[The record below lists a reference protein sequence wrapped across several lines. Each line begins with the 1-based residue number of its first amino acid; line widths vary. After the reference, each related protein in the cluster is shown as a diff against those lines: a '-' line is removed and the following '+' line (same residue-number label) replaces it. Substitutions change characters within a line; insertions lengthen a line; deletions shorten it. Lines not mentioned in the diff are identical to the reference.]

1 MKKTFLIPA
10 LGTAVAVWS
19 PLVAAREVVVLP
31 GVVSPVGVL
40 SGVDTQG
47 PGGLT
52 VGSQNINTSN
62 DAGGAITTSA
72 ANTAN
77 VVFMGTSNVTG
88 FVGATGSSF
97 LNISA
102 GTNANT
108 VTFSGPVYATTFT
121 VAGAGTVNF
130 NGGFVS
136 NTGSTMD
143 FAGDGFINVGAG
155 QTVKAAITNSAGART
170 GTLTLNGNSIL
181 DGAAGAASGL
191 KEIRLTGGNALIT
204 GEANAGIYTLGTNT
218 LNVAGAYAIPTGGVI
233 NTTIFSQSLYGKIVP
248 VGAATIG
255 NALQVNVVVTG
266 PIANGSIFN
275 IVDATSGTD
284 GSTVTATDNSARYLF
299 SAAPTT
305 GGRVVIVTTQI
316 PLVDIVTPVVTPP
329 VTPPVVT
336 PPVTPPVVTPPV
348 VTPPVTPPVVTPPV
362 VTPPVTPPIVAPP
375 LPPIVNPVVPIII
388 APVVDALP
396 ITATTSPVL
405 VAISLLPTAPAIASA
420 LAQLAPS
427 TTNLAAPRVAYR
439 TTQRFQDIMGAH
451 LACGQLSQRDR
462 ADGVQREDLSA
473 CQPEDQ
479 RSRLWGAA
487 FGQFAEQGNVQG
499 FEGYDSDVLGGMI
512 AYDALAGDTT
522 RAGVGVRYAR
532 SSLDGKASESQTD
545 IKSYQVAAY
554 LAYTPGDWFANATLV
569 YGLDRYEGS
578 RRVAFPGVDATVA
591 AKFKGH
597 QYTAS
602 GVTGYNF
609 PLGDGLTVLTPQA
622 SLQYTRLHTKG
633 YTETGADAINLRV
646 NAKTYEFTQAGLGAK
661 IARSIPISNGQ
672 VMRPDIHVNW
682 LHSLGGETMSNV
694 AAFASGGPAFLT
706 MGLKPKRDT
715 FNVGTGVVFAN
726 SGAWSIEAVYDYQW
740 RADSFKAHQA
750 MIKFAVRM

>member
-1 MKKTFLIPA
+1 MRKSFFIPA
-10 LGTAVAVWS
+10 LGTAAAALS

-31 GVVSPVGVL
+31 GVVSPAGVL
-40 SGVDTQG
+40 GGVDTQG

-77 VVFMGTSNVTG
+77 VIFMGTSNVTG
-88 FVGATGSSF
+88 FVGATGSTF

-108 VTFSGPVYATTFT
+108 VTFNGPVYATTFS
-121 VAGAGTVNF
+121 VAGTGTVNF
-130 NGGFVS
+130 NGGFTS

-143 FAGDGFINVGAG
+143 FAGDGFIHVGAG

-170 GTLTLNGNSIL
+170 GTLTLNGGSIL
-181 DGAAGAASGL
+181 DGAVGAASGL
-191 KEIRLTGGNALIT
+191 KEIRVTGGNALIT
-204 GEANAGIYTLGTNT
+204 GEVNAGAYTLGTNT
-218 LNVAGAYAIPTGGVI
+218 LNVAGAYAIPVGGTI

-266 PIANGSIFN
+266 PIVNGSTFN

-284 GSTVTATDNSARYLF
+284 GSTVIATDNSARYLF

-305 GGRVVIVTTQI
+305 GGRVVIVTTQV
-316 PLVDIVTPVVTPP
+316 PLIDVVTPVVTPP
-329 VTPPVVT
+329 VTPPGSTT
-336 PPVTPPVVTPPV
+336 PPA
-348 VTPPVTPPVVTPPV
+348 
-362 VTPPVTPPIVAPP
+362 PIVTPP
-375 LPPIVNPVVPIII
+375 LPPVVNPVAPIII
-388 APVVDALP
+388 APVIDALP
-396 ITATTSPVL
+396 ITPITAPVL
-405 VAISLLPTAPAIASA
+405 VAISLLPTAPAVAEA

-439 TTQRFQDIMGAH
+439 ATQRFQDMMGAH
-451 LACGQLSQRDR
+451 LACSQLSRRNDLQRAER
-462 ADGVQREDLSA
+462 DGPSA

-479 RSRLWGAA
+479 HSRLWGGA
-487 FGQFAEQGNVQG
+487 FGYFGKQADVQG

-512 AYDALAGDTT
+512 AYDALVGDTT
-522 RAGVGVRYAR
+522 RAGLGVRYAR
-532 SSLDGKASESQTD
+532 SSLDGNASDSQTD
-545 IKSYQVAAY
+545 IKSYQLAAY
-554 LAYTPGDWFANATLV
+554 LAYAPGDWFANATLV

-578 RRVAFPGVDATVA
+578 RRVVFPGVSATEL

-602 GVTGYNF
+602 GIAGYNF
-609 PLGDGLTVLTPQA
+609 ALGDGLTVLTPQA

-633 YTETGADAINLRV
+633 YTETGSDAINLQV

-661 IARSIPISNGQ
+661 LARSIPVSGAQ
-672 VMRPDIHVNW
+672 VMRPDLHANW

-706 MGLKPKRDT
+706 SGLKPKRDT
-715 FNVGTGVVFAN
+715 FNVGAGIVFAAG
-726 SGAWSIEAVYDYQW
+726 GAWSVEGVYDYQW
-740 RADSFKAHQA
+740 RADSYKAHQA
-750 MIKFAVRM
+750 MIKLAVRL